1 MCIACEIIAQRQRAA
16 REAEELAQQN
26 GQAEA
31 PVAPVNYELESEL
44 IDLDRQRAEV
54 RAIDADT
61 ILKLANAAKQ
71 LYTANLSTDG
81 VTRLLGLLT
90 TKPDE
95 QVEAVQPEPGVANQA
110 TPAEEPA
117 APSVPQELLDIA
129 KAMGWDVQDIQ
140 VVSFPKL

>member
-1 MCIACEIIAQRQRAA
+1 MCVLCEIMQRT

-26 GQAEA
+26 GQAEVPIA
-31 PVAPVNYELESEL
+31 GVNYELESEV
-44 IDLDRQRAEV
+44 IDLDRQRAEI

-71 LYTANLSTDG
+71 LYTANLDTSG
-81 VTRLLGLLT
+81 VTHLLSLLT

-95 QVEAVQPEPGVANQA
+95 RVMAPEPEAPVNPTA
-110 TPAEEPA
+110 AEEPA

-140 VVSFPKL
+140 VVRFPKL

>member
-1 MCIACEIIAQRQRAA
+1 MCAICEMLQRNRAA

-26 GQAEA
+26 GQAETPIA
-31 PVAPVNYELESEL
+31 GGNYDLESDL
-44 IDLDRQRAEV
+44 IDLDRQRAEI

-71 LYTANLSTDG
+71 LYTANLDTSG
-81 VTRLLGLLT
+81 VTHLLSLLT

-95 QVEAVQPEPGVANQA
+95 RVMAPEPEAPVNPTA
-110 TPAEEPA
+110 AEEPA
-117 APSVPQELLDIA
+117 APAVPQELLDIA

-140 VVSFPKL
+140 VVRFPKL

>member
-1 MCIACEIIAQRQRAA
+1 MCVLCEMMQRTRVA

-26 GQAEA
+26 GQAEVPIA
-31 PVAPVNYELESEL
+31 GVNYELESEVL
-44 IDLDRQRAEV
+44 DLDRQRAEV

-71 LYTANLSTDG
+71 LYTANLDTSG
-81 VTRLLGLLT
+81 VTHLLSLLT

-95 QVEAVQPEPGVANQA
+95 RVMAPEPEAPVNPAA
-110 TPAEEPA
+110 AEEPV

-129 KAMGWDVQDIQ
+129 KAMGWDVKDIQ

>member
-1 MCIACEIIAQRQRAA
+1 MCVLCEMMQRA

-26 GQAEA
+26 GQAEVPIA
-31 PVAPVNYELESEL
+31 GVNYELESEV
-44 IDLDRQRAEV
+44 IDLDRQRAEI

-71 LYTANLSTDG
+71 LYTANLDTSG
-81 VTRLLGLLT
+81 VTHLLSLLT

-95 QVEAVQPEPGVANQA
+95 RVMAPEPEAPVNPTA
-110 TPAEEPA
+110 AEEPA

-140 VVSFPKL
+140 VVRFPKL

>member
-1 MCIACEIIAQRQRAA
+1 MCVLCEMMQRTRVA

-26 GQAEA
+26 GQAEVPIA
-31 PVAPVNYELESEL
+31 GVNYELESEL

-71 LYTANLSTDG
+71 LYTANLDTSG
-81 VTRLLGLLT
+81 VTHLLSLLT

-95 QVEAVQPEPGVANQA
+95 RVMATEPEAPV
-110 TPAEEPA
+110 TPTAAEEPVA
-117 APSVPQELLDIA
+117 ASVPQELLDIA
-129 KAMGWDVQDIQ
+129 KAMGWGVEDIQ
-140 VVSFPKL
+140 VVRFPKL

>member
-1 MCIACEIIAQRQRAA
+1 MCVLCEIIAQRAA
-16 REAEELAQQN
+16 REAEVPAQQN
-26 GQAEA
+26 GQAEVPIA
-31 PVAPVNYELESEL
+31 GVNYGLESEL
-44 IDLDRQRAEV
+44 IDLDRQRAEI

-117 APSVPQELLDIA
+117 APAVPQELLDIA
-129 KAMGWDVQDIQ
+129 KAMGWDVKDIQ
-140 VVSFPKL
+140 VVRFPKL

>member
-26 GQAEA
+26 GQAEV
-31 PVAPVNYELESEL
+31 PVAGDNYELESEL

-71 LYTANLSTDG
+71 LYTANLDTSG
-81 VTRLLGLLT
+81 VTRLIGLLT
-90 TKPDE
+90 AKPDE
-95 QVEAVQPEPGVANQA
+95 QVEA
-110 TPAEEPA
+110 EEPA
-117 APSVPQELLDIA
+117 PTVPQELLDIA
-129 KAMGWDVQDIQ
+129 KALGWGMEDIQ
-140 VVSFPKL
+140 VVRFPKL

>member
-1 MCIACEIIAQRQRAA
+1 MCVLCEMMQRNRAA

-26 GQAEA
+26 GQAEVPIA
-31 PVAPVNYELESEL
+31 GVNYELESEV
-44 IDLDRQRAEV
+44 IDLDRKRAEV

-129 KAMGWDVQDIQ
+129 QAMGWDVQDIQ
-140 VVSFPKL
+140 VVRFPKL

>member
-1 MCIACEIIAQRQRAA
+1 MCVLCEMMQRTRVA

-26 GQAEA
+26 GQAEVPIA
-31 PVAPVNYELESEL
+31 GVNYELESEL

-71 LYTANLSTDG
+71 LYTANLSTEG
-81 VTRLLGLLT
+81 VTRLLGHLT
-90 TKPDE
+90 AKPDE
-95 QVEAVQPEPGVANQA
+95 QVEAEQPEPGVANQA

-129 KAMGWDVQDIQ
+129 KAMGWELKDIQ
-140 VVSFPKL
+140 VVRFPKL

>member
-1 MCIACEIIAQRQRAA
+1 MCVLCEMMQRNRAA

-26 GQAEA
+26 GQAEVPIA
-31 PVAPVNYELESEL
+31 GVNYELESEV

-71 LYTANLSTDG
+71 LYTANLNTDG
-81 VTRLLGLLT
+81 VTRLIGMLT
-90 TKPDE
+90 AKPDE
-95 QVEAVQPEPGVANQA
+95 QVEAEQPEPAPA

-117 APSVPQELLDIA
+117 PAVPQELLDIA
-129 KAMGWDVQDIQ
+129 KAMGWGVQDIQ